1 MVPVCLSTGR
11 LDFTTQTIPTALS
24 EGFEDEFVRQT
35 PFLRKVFYSVSERED
50 VSGFIENRNKVLK
63 AREVLEEVIKSRDP
77 SAIRDVRRR
86 YKKELSVFGQIRA
99 INSARNRILR
109 KLRQIDANPNLSDD
123 PEGKSHGTAAQQSRG
138 PYPEGQ
144 QGYER
149 GRHLGHLIRWQTY
162 LSDFLDFRTRIQ
174 PAPHSL
180 IMPPCNATASL
191 LLFAM
196 M

>member
-1 MVPVCLSTGR
+1 MFVNRT
-11 LDFTTQTIPTALS
+11 LDFTTQTMPTALS

-86 YKKELSVFGQIRA
+86 YEKELSVFGQIRA

-123 PEGKSHGTAAQQSRG
+123 QKEKATERLRDNLEALIQRG
-138 PYPEGQ
+138 NKVMNEAD
-144 QGYER
+144 
-149 GRHLGHLIRWQTY
+149 I
-162 LSDFLDFRTRIQ
+162 
-174 PAPHSL
+174 
-180 IMPPCNATASL
+180 
-191 LLFAM
+191 
-196 M
+196 